1 LLFVEEVHPSKNR
14 LMCLVVII
22 GVLSVWVKRS
32 IGGGGLLAPKQNPL
46 FYNYLGVG

>member
-1 LLFVEEVHPSKNR
+1 LLFVEEVHSSIDR
-14 LMCLVVII
+14 LMCRSSDN
-22 GVLSVWVKRS
+22 GSPLSLGKRS